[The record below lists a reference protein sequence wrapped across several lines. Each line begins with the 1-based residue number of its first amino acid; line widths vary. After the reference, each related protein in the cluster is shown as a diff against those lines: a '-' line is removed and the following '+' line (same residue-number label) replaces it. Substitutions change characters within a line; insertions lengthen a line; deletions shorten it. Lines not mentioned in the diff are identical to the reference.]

1 MKNKK
6 YHTVGRVLKYY
17 TVGRVP
23 KFNGKIAQRV
33 KFDTPNTQTHDRS
46 LSYLGTVGVICL
58 SLKKNTSEAAKQ
70 AFLLNVKL
78 LLQNW
83 FSFKFIPV
91 LVILNLLSVLVFCTL
106 PLK

>member
-1 MKNKK
+1 MYDNKMKNKK

-17 TVGRVP
+17 TVGRVLKYYTVGRVLKYHTVGRVP

-58 SLKKNTSEAAKQ
+58 SLKKNTSEAPKQ

-78 LLQNW
+78 LLQN
-83 FSFKFIPV
+83 
-91 LVILNLLSVLVFCTL
+91 
-106 PLK
+106 